1 MTVFGVI
8 WSILLIAATVFV
20 SFYGG
25 TLSYVLFYTAL
36 IVPLVAF
43 VYLLYVFRRFK
54 VSQNLTSH
62 HVVKGAAVPYSYSVA
77 NHDIIPYA
85 GVKVAFF
92 DDYSYISGED
102 GGEECLLP
110 GEKRQRDSELFC
122 LYKGEYKV
130 GIRKVTITDFLSMF
144 RLSYKL
150 PRPLKIKVYPRVIEL
165 DSFSLEDDTAGKR
178 ENAANTNDI
187 PDALVRDYVNG
198 DPIKRI
204 HWKATARSGKLMTRK
219 YTGEPKEEISIVFD
233 TGLFSKKP
241 AERLEAEDKLIEAVI
256 AVANYFVSKMITVN
270 VFWQEEG
277 DIKAA
282 VISDRREF
290 ESFYSAVAELGFN
303 GAVAFPEFLEKILQG
318 VVPVGVTYIFSFP
331 HETLP
336 EKIKAAESLGYTP
349 ETVIVK
355 KSTDVITGIG
365 ETSLL
370 TINLGEQIEHVIK

>member
-77 NHDIIPYA
+77 NHDLIPYA

-110 GEKRQRDSELFC
+110 GEKSQRDSELFC

-130 GIRKVTITDFLSMF
+130 GIRKVTITDFMSMF

-178 ENAANTNDI
+178 ENTANTNDI
-187 PDALVRDYVNG
+187 PDALVRDYVN
-198 DPIKRI
+198 
-204 HWKATARSGKLMTRK
+204 
-219 YTGEPKEEISIVFD
+219 
-233 TGLFSKKP
+233 
-241 AERLEAEDKLIEAVI
+241 
-256 AVANYFVSKMITVN
+256 
-270 VFWQEEG
+270 
-277 DIKAA
+277 
-282 VISDRREF
+282 
-290 ESFYSAVAELGFN
+290 
-303 GAVAFPEFLEKILQG
+303 
-318 VVPVGVTYIFSFP
+318 
-331 HETLP
+331 
-336 EKIKAAESLGYTP
+336 
-349 ETVIVK
+349 
-355 KSTDVITGIG
+355 
-365 ETSLL
+365 
-370 TINLGEQIEHVIK
+370 

>member
-62 HVVKGAAVPYSYSVA
+62 HVVKGEAIPYSYSVA

-85 GVKVAFF
+85 GVKVGFF

-130 GIRKVTITDFLSMF
+130 GIKKVTITDFLSMF

-178 ENAANTNDI
+178 ENTANTNDI
-187 PDALVRDYVNG
+187 PDALVRDYVSG

-204 HWKATARSGKLMTRK
+204 HWKATAREGKLMTRK

-233 TGLFSKKP
+233 TSVFSKKP
-241 AERLEAEDKLIEAVI
+241 GERLEAEDKLIEAVI

-270 VFWQEEG
+270 VFWQEDG
-277 DIKAA
+277 DIRAA

-290 ESFYSAVAELGFN
+290 ESFYTAVAEMQFN
-303 GAVAFPEFLEKILQG
+303 GKIPFPDFLTGILQG
-318 VVPVGVTYIFSFP
+318 VVPVGVAYIFSFP

-336 EKIKAAESLGYTP
+336 EKIKAAEGLGYTP